1 MLLMDGFLDTHFIN
15 LLEPKIEKC
24 RFARVDADVM
34 EKLIEKD
41 EVMPAKLS
49 EDEQKTLKE
58 TFEKCADKEMFTV
71 MVSNL
76 SESELPIMITQNEF
90 MRRFKDM
97 QKLSGQQGFYGDF
110 NHYNLVVNGN
120 HPLAA
125 KILAEQD
132 EAAKEQMTH
141 QLIDLALLS
150 QNLLT
155 GEKLSEFVKRSVE
168 MM

>member
-1 MLLMDGFLDTHFIN
+1 
-15 LLEPKIEKC
+15 
-24 RFARVDADVM
+24 
-34 EKLIEKD
+34 
-41 EVMPAKLS
+41 MPAKLS

-58 TFEKCADKEMFTV
+58 TFEKCADKEKFTV
-71 MVSNL
+71 NIANL
-76 SESELPIMITQNEF
+76 SETELPIMITQNEF
-90 MRRFKDM
+90 MRRFQDM
-97 QKLSGQQGFYGDF
+97 QKLSGQQSFYGAY

-120 HPLAA
+120 HPIAS

-132 EAAKEQMTH
+132 ENAKEKMTQ

>member
-1 MLLMDGFLDTHFIN
+1 
-15 LLEPKIEKC
+15 
-24 RFARVDADVM
+24 
-34 EKLIEKD
+34 
-41 EVMPAKLS
+41 
-49 EDEQKTLKE
+49 
-58 TFEKCADKEMFTV
+58 MFTV